1 MSAPLIDRQQIAT
14 RHGLSYRYVRDTL
27 TKRPDF
33 PAPAQRLSQR
43 RIRNSSKIDSLQDFS
58 GIAAGMRHHPA
69 PAEPPRS
76 LHFCWPHTGQTP
88 AGAPGQQQAPA

>member
-1 MSAPLIDRQQIAT
+1 MSAPLVDRQQIAT

-43 RIRNSSKIDSLQDFS
+43 LVRWNARDVERFM
-58 GIAAGMRHHPA
+58 ARTA
-69 PAEPPRS
+69 
-76 LHFCWPHTGQTP
+76 
-88 AGAPGQQQAPA
+88 QQ

>member
-43 RIRNSSKIDSLQDFS
+43 LIRWNCYEVDKY
-58 GIAAGMRHHPA
+58 IARKAK
-69 PAEPPRS
+69 
-76 LHFCWPHTGQTP
+76 Q
-88 AGAPGQQQAPA
+88 

>member
-43 RIRNSSKIDSLQDFS
+43 LIRWNARDVERFM
-58 GIAAGMRHHPA
+58 ARTA
-69 PAEPPRS
+69 
-76 LHFCWPHTGQTP
+76 
-88 AGAPGQQQAPA
+88 QQ

>member
-43 RIRNSSKIDSLQDFS
+43 LVRWNARDVERFM
-58 GIAAGMRHHPA
+58 ARTA
-69 PAEPPRS
+69 
-76 LHFCWPHTGQTP
+76 
-88 AGAPGQQQAPA
+88 QQ

>member
-43 RIRNSSKIDSLQDFS
+43 LVRWIRVIRGTSQKFVE
-58 GIAAGMRHHPA
+58 H
-69 PAEPPRS
+69 RS
-76 LHFCWPHTGQTP
+76 HS
-88 AGAPGQQQAPA
+88 

>member
-1 MSAPLIDRQQIAT
+1 MDRERGEGGGEVSAPLIDRQQIAT

-43 RIRNSSKIDSLQDFS
+43 LVRWNARDVERFM
-58 GIAAGMRHHPA
+58 ARTA
-69 PAEPPRS
+69 
-76 LHFCWPHTGQTP
+76 
-88 AGAPGQQQAPA
+88 QQ